1 LKKYVI
7 VVAGGAGKRMRSET
21 PKQFLYIDRL
31 PILMRSIKAFYEY
44 EKTIN
49 IILVLPEGKIGQWQN
64 LCKTHKFIVPHT
76 ITAGGITR
84 FQSVKNGLA
93 LIMEN
98 ESLVAV
104 HDGVRPLVSRE
115 VIQRV
120 FSEAA
125 KHGTAVPFVK
135 LKDSLRMLTGN
146 TSTSLKRDQICAIQ
160 TPQCFTYSILKKAYK
175 QKYNEQF
182 TDDATV
188 VENLN
193 EKIHLVEGNA
203 ENIKI
208 TTRSDLAVAEALLN
222 FKKDTNT

>member
-1 LKKYVI
+1 MKKYVI
-7 VVAGGAGKRMRSET
+7 VVAGGDGKRMRSGM
-21 PKQFLYIDRL
+21 PKQFLCIGGI
-31 PILMRSIKAFYEY
+31 PILMRSIKAFHEY
-44 EKTIN
+44 EKTIS
-49 IILVLPEGKIGQWQN
+49 IILVLPKGKIGTWQK

-76 ITAGGITR
+76 ITAGGSTR

-98 ESLVAV
+98 DSLVAI

-120 FSEAA
+120 FFEGAR
-125 KHGTAVPFVK
+125 HGTAVPCVK
-135 LKDSLRMLTGN
+135 LNDSLRMLTGN
-146 TSTSLKRDQICAIQ
+146 ISAPLKRDQICAIQ
-160 TPQCFTYSILKKAYK
+160 TPQCFRCNILKKAYK
-175 QKYNEQF
+175 QKYNERF

-193 EKIHLVEGNA
+193 EKIYMVEGNA

-208 TTRSDLAVAEALLN
+208 TTRVDLAVAKALLN
-222 FKKDTNT
+222 FKKDADT